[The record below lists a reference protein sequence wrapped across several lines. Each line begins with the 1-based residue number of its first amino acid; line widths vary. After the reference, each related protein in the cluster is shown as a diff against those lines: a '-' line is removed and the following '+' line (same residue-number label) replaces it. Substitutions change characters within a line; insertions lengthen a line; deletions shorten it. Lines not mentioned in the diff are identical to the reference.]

1 MLLRMRLAL
10 AFLVVLYAA
19 NAENWPQWR
28 GPNLNS
34 TSGETGLPVKWSAK
48 ENIAWKLPLPAWS
61 GATPI
66 VWGDLIFLN
75 VAERGSLYLWCV
87 DRRGPTV
94 AWKKLLGDG
103 DHKQMK
109 QNMSSPSPVTDGK
122 NVWVMTGTGVL
133 KAFDFAGNEVWGR
146 NIQNDYGRFGLNWGY
161 ASSPLLHEDSL
172 YVQVLH
178 GMRTRDPSYLLRI
191 DKKTGKTL
199 WRIERHTPATFESPD
214 SYSTPIIARMGNETQ
229 LIVLGGDVVTGH
241 DLKTGEELW
250 RMKGFNPSNDSGYR
264 TVASASFQEGI
275 VYAPTRERPLQA
287 FKIGGRGDI
296 TKSNL
301 LWQFNNGPD
310 VPTPVVDGKYF
321 YSINDRGIVYCLDSK
336 TGAPVYGAKRI
347 KPGTYSASPILAD
360 GKIYVTN
367 EDGLTSVLKA
377 GPQFEVL
384 AENDVNDYCLS
395 TISVSEGQLFLRTAQ
410 ALYAIGKR
418 RTSVAQ
424 NAPSAA
430 TSSTN
435 PTRQ

>member
-1 MLLRMRLAL
+1 MRPAL
-10 AFLVVLYAA
+10 VLVIAISAVS
-19 NAENWPQWR
+19 AENWPQWR

-34 TSGETGLPVKWSAK
+34 TSGETGLPEKWSARD
-48 ENIAWKLPLPAWS
+48 NIAWKIPLPAWS

-66 VWGDLIFLN
+66 VWGDFIFLN
-75 VAERGSLYLWCV
+75 VSERGSLYLWCI
-87 DRRGPTV
+87 DRRGPAV

-133 KAFDFAGNEVWGR
+133 KAFDFSGNEVWGR
-146 NIQNDYGRFGLNWGY
+146 NIQSDYGRFGLNWGY
-161 ASSPLLHEDSL
+161 ASSPLLHDDSL

-199 WRIERHTPATFESPD
+199 WRIERHTPALFESPD
-214 SYSTPIIARMGNETQ
+214 SYSTPIIARTGNETQ

-250 RMKGFNPSNDSGYR
+250 RMKGFNPSNDGGHR

-275 VYAPTRERPLQA
+275 VYAPSRERPVQA

-310 VPTPVVDGKYF
+310 VPTPVVDGKYY
-321 YSINDRGIVYCLDSK
+321 YSINDRGIMYCLDAK

-360 GKIYVTN
+360 GKIYITN
-367 EDGLTSVLKA
+367 EDGLTSVVKA

-418 RTSVAQ
+418 KS
-424 NAPSAA
+424 
-430 TSSTN
+430 
-435 PTRQ
+435 